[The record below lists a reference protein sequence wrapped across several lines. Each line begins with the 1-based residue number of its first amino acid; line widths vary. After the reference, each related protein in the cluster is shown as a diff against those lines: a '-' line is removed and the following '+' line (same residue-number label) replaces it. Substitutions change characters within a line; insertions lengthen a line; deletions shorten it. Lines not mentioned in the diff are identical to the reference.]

1 MRYNHVLNIAKN
13 LKSEFTNKLTMLIA
27 YNGKM
32 SANDIIKSFTIT
44 SDKNRT
50 FNINFQNKSSSSL
63 YIYAYFQNEI
73 TKIEYENNF
82 SLEGLKDNKYLSLF
96 DTINDIFE
104 EIISILN
111 KNLKEVILF
120 LLV

>member
-1 MRYNHVLNIAKN
+1 MDTPK
-13 LKSEFTNKLTMLIA
+13 
-27 YNGKM
+27 
-32 SANDIIKSFTIT
+32 ANDIIKSFTIT

-104 EIISILN
+104 ELISILN
-111 KNLKEVILF
+111 KNLKEVKIIEEKAKITINIPIGGTKMKPILYI
-120 LLV
+120 